1 MQSAAV
7 DINYK
12 SDPERRVGTK
22 VTDSGDWRRGVTA
35 EQMRAVVR
43 TIDPS
48 VAHIARI
55 QDYWLGGKDHFE
67 ADRIAGDE
75 AIAQLP
81 DMVASVRNT
90 RAFLGRTVRFLTEER
105 GVRQFLD
112 VGTGI
117 PTAAN
122 THEVAQ
128 AIAPESRIVY
138 VDNDPMVLAHARALL
153 TSTSAGR
160 CAYIDADIRE
170 PEKILNAAGEVLDL
184 TAPVAVVLMA
194 VLQFVPDEND
204 PYGLVRRLMD
214 AVPSGSYLVISHPAS
229 DLQAAAMAS
238 MATKLNQ
245 LMAQRVK
252 PRSKDE
258 VTAFFDGLDLVDPG
272 VIRCPE
278 WRPDRPED
286 AAGKSTMWGGV
297 AEK

>member
-1 MQSAAV
+1 MTQG
-7 DINYK
+7 D
-12 SDPERRVGTK
+12 
-22 VTDSGDWRRGVTA
+22 DWRRAATA
-35 EQMRAVVR
+35 EQLRNVVR

-90 RAFLGRTVRFLTEER
+90 RAFLGRTVRFLAQER
-105 GVRQFLD
+105 GIRQFLD

-128 AIAPESRIVY
+128 RVAPDSRIVY

-153 TSTSAGR
+153 TSTDGGKCS
-160 CAYIDADIRE
+160 YIDADIRD
-170 PEKILNAAGEVLDL
+170 PDKILADAGEVIDF
-184 TAPVAVVLMA
+184 TRPVAVVLMA
-194 VLQFVPDEND
+194 VLQFVPDADD
-204 PYGLVRRLMD
+204 PYGLVRRLMAAMPD
-214 AVPSGSYLVISHPAS
+214 GSYLVISHPAA
-229 DLQAAAMAS
+229 DIQAAAMAG
-238 MATKLNQ
+238 MATRLNK
-245 LMAQRVK
+245 LMAQQVK
-252 PRSKDE
+252 PRSKAE
-258 VTAFFDGLDLVDPG
+258 VTAFFDGLDLVEPG

-297 AEK
+297 AEKPASALG

>member
-1 MQSAAV
+1 MTQG
-7 DINYK
+7 D
-12 SDPERRVGTK
+12 
-22 VTDSGDWRRGVTA
+22 DWRRAATA
-35 EQMRAVVR
+35 EQLRNVVR

-90 RAFLGRTVRFLTEER
+90 RAFLGRTVRFLAQER
-105 GVRQFLD
+105 AIRQFLD

-128 AIAPESRIVY
+128 RVAPDSRIVY

-153 TSTSAGR
+153 TSTAEGKCS
-160 CAYIDADIRE
+160 YIDADIRD
-170 PEKILNAAGEVLDL
+170 PDKILADAGEVIDF
-184 TAPVAVVLMA
+184 TRPVAVVLMA
-194 VLQFVPDEND
+194 VLQFVPDADD
-204 PYGLVRRLMD
+204 PYGLVRRLMAAMPD
-214 AVPSGSYLVISHPAS
+214 GSYLVISHPAA
-229 DLQAAAMAS
+229 DIQAAAMAG
-238 MATKLNQ
+238 MATRLNK
-245 LMAQRVK
+245 LMAQQVK
-252 PRSKDE
+252 PRSKAE
-258 VTAFFDGLDLVDPG
+258 VTAFFDGLDLVEPG

-297 AEK
+297 AEKPASA

>member
-1 MQSAAV
+1 MTQG
-7 DINYK
+7 D
-12 SDPERRVGTK
+12 
-22 VTDSGDWRRGVTA
+22 DWRRAATA
-35 EQMRAVVR
+35 EQLRNVVR

-90 RAFLGRTVRFLTEER
+90 RAFLGRTVRFLARER
-105 GVRQFLD
+105 GIRQFLD

-128 AIAPESRIVY
+128 HVAPESRIVY

-153 TSTSAGR
+153 TSTDGGKCS
-160 CAYIDADIRE
+160 YIDADIRD
-170 PEKILNAAGEVLDL
+170 PDKILADAAEVIDF
-184 TAPVAVVLMA
+184 TRPVAVVLMA
-194 VLQFVPDEND
+194 VLQFVPDVDD
-204 PYGLVRRLMD
+204 PYGLVRRLM
-214 AVPSGSYLVISHPAS
+214 AVVPGGSYLVISHPAS
-229 DLQAAAMAS
+229 DIQAAAMAG
-238 MATKLNQ
+238 MATRLNQ
-245 LMAQRVK
+245 VMAQQVK
-252 PRSKDE
+252 PRSKAE
-258 VTAFFDGLDLVDPG
+258 VTAFFDGLDLVEPG

-297 AEK
+297 AEKPASALG

>member
-1 MQSAAV
+1 MTQG
-7 DINYK
+7 D
-12 SDPERRVGTK
+12 
-22 VTDSGDWRRGVTA
+22 DWRRAATA
-35 EQMRAVVR
+35 EQLRNVAR
-43 TIDPS
+43 SIDPS

-90 RAFLGRTVRFLTEER
+90 RSFLGRTVRFLARER
-105 GVRQFLD
+105 GIRQFLD

-128 AIAPESRIVY
+128 RVAPDSRIVY

-153 TSTSAGR
+153 TSTAEGKCS
-160 CAYIDADIRE
+160 YIDADIRD
-170 PEKILNAAGEVLDL
+170 PDKILADAGEVIDF
-184 TAPVAVVLMA
+184 TRPVAVVLMA
-194 VLQFVPDEND
+194 VLQFVPDADD
-204 PYGLVRRLMD
+204 PYGLVRRLMAAMPD
-214 AVPSGSYLVISHPAS
+214 GSYLVISHPAA
-229 DLQAAAMAS
+229 DIQAAAMAG
-238 MATKLNQ
+238 MATRLNQ
-245 LMAQRVK
+245 LMAQQVK
-252 PRSKDE
+252 PRSKAE
-258 VTAFFDGLDLVDPG
+258 VTAFFDGLDLVEPG

-297 AEK
+297 AEKPASA